1 LATALFALPG
11 AAQAHLVTSGLGP
24 FYDGALHL
32 LLSPADML
40 GLAAAA
46 LLAAS
51 PVVTAQEAMT
61 WREVPPEK
69 LVYMDLY
76 EGQVLIELNPVF
88 APVTVEQFQ
97 RLVLSR
103 FYRGLS
109 FYRVIDGF
117 VAQGGDG
124 SDLGELSEKPLI
136 EAEFEIDWDDG
147 LNFASAQKPD
157 LFAPETGFIGG
168 LAAGRDPGE
177 GKACL
182 AHCPGVVA
190 MARNDDAGS
199 SRTDFYIVI
208 GQAPRY
214 LDRNM
219 NVFGRVIHG
228 MEAVQKIQ
236 RGPATENGIIR
247 DETSAS
253 RIRSI
258 KLASD
263 IPKGERLSA
272 FVMDTNSPGFE
283 QLLRD
288 RRERKQ
294 RFFHQKPPQVLDVCQ
309 VPMAGRLTK

>member
-1 LATALFALPG
+1 MNLTGYSNARRWFG
-11 AAQAHLVTSGLGP
+11 
-24 FYDGALHL
+24 
-32 LLSPADML
+32 
-40 GLAAAA
+40 A
-46 LLAAS
+46 LLATLLSTSLPGPALAID
-51 PVVTAQEAMT
+51 PT
-61 WREVPPEK
+61 WREVEPDN
-69 LVYMDLY
+69 LVFMDLH
-76 EGQVLIELNPVF
+76 EGQVVIELNPAF
-88 APVTVEQFQ
+88 APKTVEQFR
-97 RLVLSR
+97 RLVQER
-103 FYRGLS
+103 FYEGLS

-124 SDLGELSEKPLI
+124 SDLGELSNVPLI
-136 EAEFEIDWDDG
+136 EAEFEREWPADMP
-147 LNFASAQKPD
+147 FTPVQKPD
-157 LFAPETGFIGG
+157 LFAPESGFIEGF
-168 LAAGRDPGE
+168 AAGRDPGD
-177 GKACL
+177 GKAWL

-190 MARNDDAGS
+190 MARNDDADS

-228 MEAVQKIQ
+228 MEAVQRIQ